1 MWLRVVGRRRS
12 KRTIVMRNYFSM
24 RFVLLTFIPIGF
36 SSSNA
41 LTQTTNKLKWL
52 EGTWVQHSNAFVTT
66 ESWAFANGSLMGK
79 SETKS
84 GEEVVFAE
92 VLRIHD
98 TLNTTFYEAR
108 LPIKTGIFKLDSI
121 GNNYVSFTDP
131 TNDFPSKLSYFRKD
145 DALEVILEGTNHG
158 DFVKERLN
166 FVSQKK

>member
-1 MWLRVVGRRRS
+1 MFIVVLVNS
-12 KRTIVMRNYFSM
+12 ATYTYAQNIQN
-24 RFVLLTFIPIGF
+24 L
-36 SSSNA
+36 
-41 LTQTTNKLKWL
+41 QWL
-52 EGTWVQHSNAFVTT
+52 EGSWVQNNDAFVTT
-66 ESWAFANGSLMGK
+66 ESWDIVNASLVGN

-84 GEEVVFAE
+84 DEKVVFSEA
-92 VLRIHD
+92 LRIHD

-108 LPIKTGIFKLDSI
+108 LPNKTGIFKLDSI

>member
-1 MWLRVVGRRRS
+1 MFIL
-12 KRTIVMRNYFSM
+12 
-24 RFVLLTFIPIGF
+24 VLVNSATYTYAQNIQNL
-36 SSSNA
+36 
-41 LTQTTNKLKWL
+41 QWL
-52 EGTWVQHSNAFVTT
+52 EGTWLQHTDAFVTT

-84 GEEVVFAE
+84 GEKVVFAE
-92 VLRIHD
+92 ALRIHD
-98 TLNTTFYEAR
+98 TINTTFYEAR
-108 LPIKTGIFKLDSI
+108 LPNKIGKFKLDSI

-158 DFVKERLN
+158 DFVKESLN